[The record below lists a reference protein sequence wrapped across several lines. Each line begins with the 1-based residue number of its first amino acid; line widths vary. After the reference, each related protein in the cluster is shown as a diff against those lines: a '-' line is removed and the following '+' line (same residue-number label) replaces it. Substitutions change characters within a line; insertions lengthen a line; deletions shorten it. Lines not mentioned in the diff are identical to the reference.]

1 MNYSSVSAIN
11 DTSAACHPIL
21 LEMGYTSYRGLCD
34 DYPTSRVSAGL
45 FLGFYTV
52 MVIAC
57 LIGLFYKQW
66 KLKTNRIGNKEVNYI
81 SIARNPAL
89 MVLGT
94 LTSYAFVLIQLL
106 RVVISRKTYPC
117 FLFTFTYWMAVPGLA
132 AIIIGRCVRL
142 IALTW
147 MNQLKVKI
155 GKRKLLS
162 QSMELND
169 LSSFVV
175 EGSSGN
181 NGNNVEQQG
190 LSGVSISESFSSLAL
205 VNNQEETTTDSNPQL
220 ETKQTN
226 ADSHIQVEIP
236 KRKTSKNSTNSQ
248 EISRLS
254 SSKFDKQKLRIYR
267 FFTSSKFIGLL
278 FLVVYGIHLII
289 YFSVGVADYYNAII
303 AETDRLN
310 SSVSSFVRG
319 THLLSVEGCGNGT
332 LDLVIMAIHFG
343 VYVLIIF
350 GLFVL
355 ALFMKNDVWKIKL
368 ELFLICVG
376 WLLSS
381 LLYAIPSFFTDIN
394 TL

>member
-1 MNYSSVSAIN
+1 
-11 DTSAACHPIL
+11 
-21 LEMGYTSYRGLCD
+21 
-34 DYPTSRVSAGL
+34 
-45 FLGFYTV
+45 
-52 MVIAC
+52 
-57 LIGLFYKQW
+57 
-66 KLKTNRIGNKEVNYI
+66 
-81 SIARNPAL
+81 
-89 MVLGT
+89 
-94 LTSYAFVLIQLL
+94 
-106 RVVISRKTYPC
+106 
-117 FLFTFTYWMAVPGLA
+117 MAVPGLA

-169 LSSFVV
+169 LSSFMV

-181 NGNNVEQQG
+181 NGNSVELQS
-190 LSGVSISESFSSLAL
+190 LSGVSISQSFSSLAL
-205 VNNQEETTTDSNPQL
+205 VNNQEETTTDSNSQL